1 MRIEQIP
8 ELREVERHAPGRSLA
23 GDSVT
28 YEGEESL
35 IFKVVE
41 GRRVGKGAAMDGS
54 TICYFNIPESGE
66 IFHESE
72 LGEMECTGV
81 FDWKSFDGD
90 YSVCAGLPIYKD
102 SNGDLFLKLPYVP
115 VFWKYQIPR
124 NPMTVLKHSWCG
136 SHGVGGQGWRAI
148 PFTLSPDLDKFDCA
162 VIASEGDSFPWYAN
176 CTHYEMVD
184 ESLRVGQEVNCYGM

>member
-8 ELREVERHAPGRSLA
+8 EAREIDRHAPGMSLA

-28 YEGEESL
+28 YEGEGSL
-35 IFKVVE
+35 IFKVIA
-41 GRRVGKGAAMDGS
+41 GRHAGRGAVMDGS
-54 TICYFNIPESGE
+54 SICYFDIPERGE

-72 LGEMECTGV
+72 LGEMERTGLD
-81 FDWKSFDGD
+81 DWKSFNDD
-90 YSVCAGLPIYKD
+90 YSVCSGLPIYKD
-102 SNGDLFLKLPYVP
+102 GSGKLFLKLPYVP

-148 PFTLSPDLDKFDCA
+148 PFTLTPDLGDFDSA
-162 VIASEGDSFPWYAN
+162 VVASEGDIFPWYAN
-176 CTHYEMVD
+176 CTHYEMRD
-184 ESLRVGQEVNCYGM
+184 EMLRIGQEINCYGM